1 MNVVYHK
8 LVQKDLDDAW
18 GYYEDASEGLGDR
31 FFDEFLAVIASIQR
45 NPKSWPPTDKGRRV
59 ALFSRFPYKLLYRI
73 EPERVKVLVVRHQKR
88 SPAFGDR
95 RR

>member
-59 ALFSRFPYKLLYRI
+59 ALFSRFPYQLLYRI
-73 EPERVKVLVVRHQKR
+73 EPERVKVLVVCPPTCN
-88 SPAFGDR
+88 PACGEQR
-95 RR
+95 R

>member
-18 GYYEDASEGLGDR
+18 QYYEDASEGLGDR

-45 NPKSWPPTDKGRRV
+45 NPKRWPPIDKGRRV

-73 EPERVKVLVVRHQKR
+73 EPERVKVLVVRHQRRNPSLGDKR
-88 SPAFGDR
+88 R
-95 RR
+95 